1 MQVLVTRLG
10 RTGCGHAN
18 WLRTGWGL
26 RVFLVIA
33 GSRGPSSESASPGSL
48 DAARGTEGCERE
60 PSDRQQQQRRRQ
72 TKSEAKAKW

>member
-1 MQVLVTRLG
+1 MLVTRLG

-48 DAARGTEGCERE
+48 DAARGRASVAARAGAAGRA
-60 PSDRQQQQRRRQ
+60 QRKM
-72 TKSEAKAKW
+72 T